1 MSVIKIILIV
11 GLIYIAMNQKVE
23 KTRNMLLVVTG
34 LLAFCMF
41 SVEGLQVFQPATCT
55 ETAQTSVAA
64 DAAACSAVTDLDTA
78 NPCEA
83 IPLSTAASTGG
94 AATQACT
101 YTAGVPREVVAST
114 DLSSL
119 FSGCTGGKKIKSPI
133 PPTGSICEDIPAPAP
148 APAPAITSFQG
159 CAAGK
164 KIKDPIPTTG
174 DICEDDSICT
184 IM

>member
-1 MSVIKIILIV
+1 
-11 GLIYIAMNQKVE
+11 
-23 KTRNMLLVVTG
+23 MLLVVTG

-55 ETAQTSVAA
+55 ETAQTSVAE
-64 DAAACSAVTDLDTA
+64 DAAACGAVTELDTA
-78 NPCEA
+78 TACEA
-83 IPLSTAASTGG
+83 VMTTAEDSVS
-94 AATQACT
+94 ACT
-101 YTAGVPREVVAST
+101 YTAGTPRDVRSN
-114 DLSSL
+114 DLGDL
-119 FSGCTGGKKIKSPI
+119 FSGCAAGKKIKSPI
-133 PPTGSICEDIPAPAP
+133 PTTGSICENIPEPAPEP
-148 APAPAITSFQG
+148 APSITSFQG

>member
-1 MSVIKIILIV
+1 MNVVRIILIV

-55 ETAQTSVAA
+55 EAAQTSVAE
-64 DAAACSAVTDLDTA
+64 DAAACGAVTDLDTA
-78 NPCEA
+78 TACETVMT
-83 IPLSTAASTGG
+83 TAEPI
-94 AATQACT
+94 TQACT
-101 YTAGVPREVVAST
+101 YTAATPRDVQNN
-114 DLSSL
+114 DLGDL
-119 FSGCTGGKKIKSPI
+119 FSGCAAGKKIKSPI
-133 PPTGSICEDIPAPAP
+133 PPTGSICENIPEPAPAP
-148 APAPAITSFQG
+148 EPTITSFQG

>member
-1 MSVIKIILIV
+1 MNVVRIILIV

-55 ETAQTSVAA
+55 EAAQTSVEA
-64 DAAACSAVTDLDTA
+64 DATACAAVTELDTA
-78 NPCEA
+78 
-83 IPLSTAASTGG
+83 TACQSVMTTAQPR
-94 AATQACT
+94 TQACT
-101 YTAGVPREVVAST
+101 YTPGTPRDVQND
-114 DLSSL
+114 DLDDL
-119 FSGCTGGKKIKSPI
+119 FPDCTEGKKIKDTI
-133 PPTGSICEDIPAPAP
+133 PPTGTICENIPEPAPAP
-148 APAPAITSFQG
+148 APEPAPTIANFQG